1 MRDRAVNQPHV
12 PDFFKRSGEPV
23 PSGSDEPGAGLIEQF
38 MKSTVQAFSR
48 LAGGR
53 VRASSAKATTW
64 EFCLSFFVDT
74 RDNRE
79 HTKCRADY
87 REW

>member
-1 MRDRAVNQPHV
+1 
-12 PDFFKRSGEPV
+12 
-23 PSGSDEPGAGLIEQF
+23 
-38 MKSTVQAFSR
+38 MKSTVEAFSR
-48 LAGGR
+48 LADGR
-53 VRASSAKATTW
+53 GRASSAKATTW

-74 RDNRE
+74 RDDRE